1 MGYGLNCRFHPA
13 KYSFQILYRYSIHSK
28 RESPGLVAGAFF
40 DSLTS
45 LADWVELVCHVDL
58 VCWHGFRVFGG
69 LTRKTG
75 CRNIEQRQKRRFG
88 SGGGMG
94 RSAFLRCAAH
104 VKP

>member
-1 MGYGLNCRFHPA
+1 MVYTQSILNKWVTGYIVGFHPA

-28 RESPGLVAGAFF
+28 RENPGLVAGAFF

-58 VCWHGFRVFGG
+58 FCWHGFRVFGG

-75 CRNIEQRQKRRFG
+75 VGIASKGKNGGLG
-88 SGGGMG
+88 SV
-94 RSAFLRCAAH
+94 A
-104 VKP
+104 